1 MAQRYNTGNPRSS
14 NSMKDVNDNAIAF
27 DEYINGEGDEA
38 YDRFEK
44 PFPTVRRA
52 VADRI
57 NEITGASRDAEEY
70 ATDAKVSADNAQNIA
85 DANTYYTTPE
95 DPDGTIAGLAGTPD
109 GKSFRVAIQD
119 ATLSVVAF
127 NYYLNKGGIA
137 EFITSYP
144 NKRYLDMVKTLAVST
159 DNRTDGIQSASN
171 EQYPYEM
178 VDKKGKG
185 VHMIDEV
192 GANIFP
198 GGLKTPNV
206 ITQPEEGDEYLYAEV
221 DMAGRVLFAT
231 DTVTGKK
238 IYLGEPLHNHRGLLS
253 GDFFAIGDSITA
265 NGISA
270 FATVNGDT
278 YAACFNALS
287 WHCWAMLL
295 TLGRLKLTGAS
306 ATGGYTVSQIL
317 STHLPNAVAA
327 KSTFCVVMGGRND
340 IVQGIDID
348 KVTIPAFKKIFRIL
362 RQKGIIPVVCTMSAQ
377 GNSSNDTRRSA
388 EHKLNGWLRAYARK
402 YRLPLVDLHRYTVD
416 PLTGDWISGY
426 NQDVS
431 HPNAIGAKAMAKA
444 LVEGLQEWTAPVWPS
459 RADEQVSAGLTSNL
473 LANPLFLDNDGLN
486 PTGWTIDKAGTSS
499 IQQNDAVKGNVWR
512 FSGQKAYRSIS
523 VIPGTKL
530 AIGYFV
536 KTEGSLFECFAV
548 AGTNSSPD
556 YLAGIRGW
564 DTKVVTDGF
573 NYFYY
578 EFVVPQNTEIITII
592 VNSGSATISLAQIGI
607 FSITEL

>member
-14 NSMKDVNDNAIAF
+14 NSMKDVNDNAIAY

-38 YDRFEK
+38 YDRFGK

-70 ATDAKVSADNAQNIA
+70 AKDAKVSADNAQNIA
-85 DANTYYTTPE
+85 DANTYYTMPE

-127 NYYLNKGGIA
+127 NYYLNKGGMA

-178 VDKKGKG
+178 VDKNGKG
-185 VHMIDEV
+185 VHMIDDV

-206 ITQPEEGDEYLYAEV
+206 ITQPDEGDEYLYAEV
-221 DMAGRVLFAT
+221 DRTGRVLFAT
-231 DTVTGKK
+231 DTATGKK

-270 FATVNGDT
+270 FLTVNGDT

-287 WHCWAMLL
+287 WHSWAMLL

-317 STHLPNAVAA
+317 SIHMPNAVAA
-327 KSTFCVVMGGRND
+327 RSTFCVVMGGRND

-348 KVTIPAFKKIFRIL
+348 EVTIPAFKKIFRIL

-444 LVEGLQEWTAPVWPS
+444 LIEGLLEWTAPVWPT
-459 RADEQVSAGLTSNL
+459 RADEQVSAALTSNL
-473 LANPLFLDNDGLN
+473 LDNPLFLDNDGVN

-499 IQQNDAVKGNVWR
+499 IQQDDAVKGNVWR

-548 AGTNSSPD
+548 AGTNSSTD

-564 DTKVVTDGF
+564 DTKAVTDGF

-578 EFVVPQNTEIITII
+578 EFLVPQNKEVITII
-592 VNSGSATISLAQIGI
+592 VNSGTATASIAQLGL
-607 FSITEL
+607 FHITEL